1 MGSALSIFVL
11 LSISVFIIRVAS
23 VALRLTG
30 LAESSARFQA
40 ISAFT
45 GTGFTTSE
53 AETIVNYPIRRQ
65 IISLLMVIGNIGLVS
80 ILATLVVSL
89 VNTDGEIYALMTQL
103 AWLLGGLILLW
114 VFMLNAIADHV
125 LCKLIGWFLKSTTFL
140 GKRRF
145 QRLLQVG
152 NGYSVCEHPVVGQKL
167 NQEGALAPCD
177 LQQMGLTVLAVR
189 TSSGAVASNFSS
201 SVTLEPGD
209 KLVLY
214 GRDEGHEALERFCL

>member
-11 LSISVFIIRVAS
+11 LGISVFIIRIAS

-30 LAESSARFQA
+30 LAENSARFQA

-89 VNTDGEIYALMTQL
+89 VNADGEVDAVMTQL

-114 VFMLNAIADHV
+114 FFMLNATADRI
-125 LCKLIGWFLKSTTFL
+125 LCKLIGRFLKSTTFL

-145 QRLLQVG
+145 QRLLQVS
-152 NGYSVCEHPVVGQKL
+152 NGFSVCEHPVTSHTLGQD
-167 NQEGALAPCD
+167 GALGPHD

-189 TSSGAVASNFSS
+189 TSSGAVSSNFSS
-201 SVTLEPGD
+201 SAALEHGD

-214 GRDEGHEALERFCL
+214 GHDEGHQALEHFRM

>member
-30 LAESSARFQA
+30 LAENSARFQA

-53 AETIVNYPIRRQ
+53 AETIVNYPIRRK
-65 IISLLMVIGNIGLVS
+65 IISLLMIIGNVGFVS
-80 ILATLVVSL
+80 VLATLVLSL
-89 VNTDGEIYALMTQL
+89 VNTEGEINAVLTQL
-103 AWLLGGLILLW
+103 AWLLGGLVLLW
-114 VFMLNAIADHV
+114 FFMLNAAADRF
-125 LCKLIGWFLKSTTFL
+125 LCKLIGRFLTSTTFL

-152 NGYSVCEHPVVGQKL
+152 NGYSVCEHPLTGQKPDQNYVL
-167 NQEGALAPCD
+167 GPHD
-177 LQQMGLTVLAVR
+177 LQQLGLTVLAVR
-189 TSSGAVASNFSS
+189 TSGGTVSSDFSS
-201 SVTLEPGD
+201 TATLGPGD
-209 KLVLY
+209 TLVLY
-214 GRDEGHEALERFCL
+214 GCDEGHEALERMSL